1 MSRQRPF
8 LLSYAEKVGGERMTE
23 IKHLIEEWI
32 EMRATLQRQ
41 LKMLES
47 GEMRTGADISDGATQ
62 TTIARIKGWI
72 NELNSVL
79 KEFSRTHAL

>member
-1 MSRQRPF
+1 
-8 LLSYAEKVGGERMTE
+8 MTE

-47 GEMRTGADISDGATQ
+47 GELRTGANISDSATQ
-62 TTIARIKGWI
+62 ATIARLKEWI
-72 NELNSVL
+72 DELNSLL

>member
-1 MSRQRPF
+1 
-8 LLSYAEKVGGERMTE
+8 MTE

-41 LKMLES
+41 LKTLES
-47 GEMRTGADISDGATQ
+47 GQMRAGPDISDSTTQATV
-62 TTIARIKGWI
+62 ARIKRWI
-72 NELNSVL
+72 DELNSLL

>member
-1 MSRQRPF
+1 
-8 LLSYAEKVGGERMTE
+8 MTE

-47 GEMRTGADISDGATQ
+47 GELRTGTNISDSTTQATI
-62 TTIARIKGWI
+62 TRIKAWI
-72 NELNSVL
+72 DELNSLL

>member
-1 MSRQRPF
+1 M
-8 LLSYAEKVGGERMTE
+8 AE

-32 EMRATLQRQ
+32 QIRATLQRQ

-47 GEMRTGADISDGATQ
+47 GEMRMGTNISDSTTQ
-62 TTIARIKGWI
+62 ATIARIKEWI
-72 NELNSVL
+72 DELNSLL

>member
-1 MSRQRPF
+1 
-8 LLSYAEKVGGERMTE
+8 MTE

-32 EMRATLQRQ
+32 EMRATLQGQ

-47 GEMRTGADISDGATQ
+47 GEMRMGTDISDSATQ
-62 TTIARIKGWI
+62 ATIARIRAWI
-72 NELNSVL
+72 DELNSLL

>member
-1 MSRQRPF
+1 
-8 LLSYAEKVGGERMTE
+8 MTE

-47 GEMRTGADISDGATQ
+47 GEMRTGADIFDGATQ

>member
-1 MSRQRPF
+1 
-8 LLSYAEKVGGERMTE
+8 MTE

-47 GEMRTGADISDGATQ
+47 GQMRMGPDISDGTTQATV
-62 TTIARIKGWI
+62 ARIKRWI
-72 NELNSVL
+72 DELNSLL

>member
-1 MSRQRPF
+1 M
-8 LLSYAEKVGGERMTE
+8 AE

-41 LKMLES
+41 LKLLES
-47 GEMRTGADISDGATQ
+47 GEIRTGESGATQ
-62 TTIARIKGWI
+62 ATIARIKALI
-72 NELNSVL
+72 EELNGLL

>member
-1 MSRQRPF
+1 MS
-8 LLSYAEKVGGERMTE
+8 EV
-23 IKHLIEEWI
+23 KHLIEEWI

-47 GEMRTGADISDGATQ
+47 GEMRTGADISDDTTRA
-62 TTIARIKGWI
+62 TIARIKAWI
-72 NELNSVL
+72 NELNSLL